1 MKRSCNSYPILWV
14 DERREGRGGK
24 KEGKKYIFA
33 ASVIGKVSLPSL
45 GNETMELV
53 PCSFF
58 FFLLLFPPPTCY
70 SRNDR
75 YWLQVLR
82 FPSSWWHVFFNM
94 FVTNARFRMERRR
107 WIATLEAIL
116 RESERDVRFM
126 IRDRLQGFFE
136 KFFFVWEGGER
147 GEANIQIVED
157 FRNRNH
163 YHFMLMKFRG
173 KVFGI
178 DPRVRISSEGRK
190 EGRKEREIYFCP
202 FNWTYRQAPMQI
214 SPKLDEKVMK
224 SQIICGTTWKFG

>member
-1 MKRSCNSYPILWV
+1 MG
-14 DERREGRGGK
+14 RREKGGEGREKGREKIYFRCLGNRESIVAK
-24 KEGKKYIFA
+24 SRATKRWNLFR
-33 ASVIGKVSLPSL
+33 VLFFSLPSSSL
-45 GNETMELV
+45 PPRVIRET
-53 PCSFF
+53 
-58 FFLLLFPPPTCY
+58 T
-70 SRNDR
+70 
-75 YWLQVLR
+75 VLITVLH

-126 IRDRLQGFFE
+126 IRGCLQGFFE
-136 KFFFVWEGGER
+136 KFFFVWEGEGGEV
-147 GEANIQIVED
+147 NIQIVED